1 MSAAVFA
8 SEAAHGPATFPVLPA
23 MVLLPIIGTVVIAVI
38 PKSRPDL
45 HRLVSILTGVLVAA
59 FALYVLVQFQSG
71 DPGFQFVVSQDWVQS
86 LDIKFI
92 LGIDGISL
100 FLVVLTAILFPIALF
115 AAKPEHDEKGYY
127 LWITLLEA
135 GCIGVFLALDLFLFF
150 IMFELTIV
158 PLYFLIGRWGHGRR
172 VYAATKFFLFTMFGS
187 AFMLVSI
194 VVLAVTAKAGVDGGI
209 SFDLQRVVTSDNI
222 DSGLARWLFLG
233 FAVAF
238 AVKTPIFPFHTWL
251 PDAHT
256 EAPTAGSVDLAGVLL
271 KLGTYGFLRYGLWL
285 FPEASV
291 ELGWIFL
298 TLGVVGIIYG
308 GIVAAMQRNMKRL
321 VAYSSVA
328 HMGFAIVGLF
338 ALTSESLQGAVMV
351 MINHGI
357 TTGALFILLG
367 WLYKRRHTYQISQ
380 LKGLQKVAPWF
391 AGAFMISMLASIGV
405 PGLNGFVGEFLVL
418 VGTFVS
424 HRWWAVVAATG
435 VIIAALYM
443 LWAYQRSFHGEPDEA
458 NRSFPELTLT
468 EKLTILPLIGLMVFI
483 GIYPK
488 PMLDRIQPSVDALLV
503 HVECSV
509 DDWEIPQTEAGSGL
523 DRDAIAAAA
532 EAHHGESGDDG
543 HAGSGP
549 GEDVEHAADEHEVAA
564 GGVRDR
570 IQVDASRLTSD
581 DVVALDDQKRCGD
594 RFVGQADDAE
604 SEHGHAGEDDHDSE
618 VSGTSGEE
626 AGQ

>member
-1 MSAAVFA
+1 MSLVTFAAE
-8 SEAAHGPATFPVLPA
+8 SAHATATFPVLPA
-23 MVLLPIIGTVVIAVI
+23 LVFLPIIGTIIIALI
-38 PKSRPDL
+38 PKTRPEM
-45 HRLVSILTGVLVAA
+45 HRLVSIVTGMLVAA
-59 FALYVLVQFQSG
+59 IALWVLIQFKSG
-71 DPGFQFVVSQDWVQS
+71 DPGFQFVVSQEWVQS

-100 FLVVLTAILFPIALF
+100 FLVVLTAVLFPIALF
-115 AAKPEHDEKGYY
+115 AAKPDHDEKGYY

-135 GCIGVFLALDLFLFF
+135 GCLGVFLTLDLFLFF
-150 IMFELTIV
+150 LMFELTLV

-194 VVLAVTAKAGVDGGI
+194 VSLAVLAKAGDGGTI
-209 SFDLQRVVTSDNI
+209 SFDLQRIVASDSI
-222 DSGLARWLFLG
+222 AVSTGRWLFLG
-233 FAVAF
+233 FAIAF
-238 AVKTPIFPFHTWL
+238 AVKTPVFPFHTWL

-271 KLGTYGFLRYGLWL
+271 KLGTYGFLRYGLYL

-291 ELGWIFL
+291 FFAPLML
-298 TLGVVGIIYG
+298 TLGVIGIIYA

-328 HMGFAIVGLF
+328 HMGFAVVGLF
-338 ALTSESLQGAVMV
+338 ALTTESLEGSVMV

-367 WLYKRRHTYQISQ
+367 WVYKRRHTYEISQ

-391 AGAFMISMLASIGV
+391 AGAFMVSMLASIGV

-418 VGTFVS
+418 MGTFVS

-443 LWAYQRSFHGEPDEA
+443 LWAYQRSFHGEPDEE
-458 NRSFPELTLT
+458 NKHFPDLTLV

-488 PMLDRIQPSVDALLV
+488 PMLDRIEPSVKALLV
-503 HVECSV
+503 HVDCKV
-509 DDWEIPQTEAGSGL
+509 PDWELPTTEKGSSL
-523 DRDAIAAAA
+523 DRDAIAEARAEHGEHGDATVEGAESDHEIAAAGVADHAEAA
-532 EAHHGESGDDG
+532 EADLEAEAEHDDDVLAATDPDAAPADEDRCRPKLVGQDDDEAARSGDE
-543 HAGSGP
+543 SEP
-549 GEDVEHAADEHEVAA
+549 AADSHEE
-564 GGVRDR
+564 
-570 IQVDASRLTSD
+570 
-581 DVVALDDQKRCGD
+581 
-594 RFVGQADDAE
+594 VG
-604 SEHGHAGEDDHDSE
+604 
-618 VSGTSGEE
+618 T
-626 AGQ
+626 